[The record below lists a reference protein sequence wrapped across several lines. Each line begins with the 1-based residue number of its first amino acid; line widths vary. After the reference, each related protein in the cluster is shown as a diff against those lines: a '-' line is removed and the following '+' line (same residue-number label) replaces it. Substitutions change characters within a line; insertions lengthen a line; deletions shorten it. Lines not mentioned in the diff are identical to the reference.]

1 MALAVLSRPPTRARV
16 LHARVQRLARW
27 LSIDNGDN
35 AAILSPVIQT
45 RFVRFWAK
53 SGIFR
58 AGVSA
63 VLMLWCLLSLTI
75 GATQALCLEVG
86 GECSPSAA
94 VPTGPCHEQAPDSG
108 LTPVCGSCI
117 DVLVPED
124 SSASCSRP
132 DRNLQA
138 FAVAQSLLAAN
149 AALITKEDSSAA
161 ATAFQGGNAPLQ
173 PFPRATVLRI

>member
-1 MALAVLSRPPTRARV
+1 MFRTR
-16 LHARVQRLARW
+16 
-27 LSIDNGDN
+27 
-35 AAILSPVIQT
+35 T
-45 RFVRFWAK
+45 VRFSTR
-53 SGIFR
+53 SGIPR
-58 AGVSA
+58 AGVIA

-75 GATQALCLEVG
+75 GATPALCLEVG

-94 VPTGPCHEQAPDSG
+94 FPAGPCHDQAPERG

-149 AALITKEDSSAA
+149 AALITKEDTSAA

>member
-1 MALAVLSRPPTRARV
+1 MFRTKP
-16 LHARVQRLARW
+16 
-27 LSIDNGDN
+27 
-35 AAILSPVIQT
+35 
-45 RFVRFWAK
+45 VRFSAR

-63 VLMLWCLLSLTI
+63 VLVLWCLLSLTV
-75 GATQALCLEVG
+75 GATRALCLEIG

-94 VPTGPCHEQAPDSG
+94 VPAGPCHEQEPDSG

-124 SSASCSRP
+124 SSANCNRP
-132 DRNLQA
+132 DRNLQS

-149 AALITKEDSSAA
+149 AALISREDSFGVAA
-161 ATAFQGGNAPLQ
+161 AFQGANASQ
-173 PFPRATVLRI
+173 YPFPRTTVLRI

>member
-1 MALAVLSRPPTRARV
+1 VALAVLASRP
-16 LHARVQRLARW
+16 
-27 LSIDNGDN
+27 SIDNGDN
-35 AAILSPVIQT
+35 AAILSPMFRTQT
-45 RFVRFWAK
+45 VRFSAR
-53 SGIFR
+53 SGISR

-94 VPTGPCHEQAPDSG
+94 VPAGPCHEQAPDSG
-108 LTPVCGSCI
+108 LAPVCGSCI

-124 SSASCSRP
+124 SSANCNRP

-149 AALITKEDSSAA
+149 VALIAKEDPFAV

-173 PFPRATVLRI
+173 PSPRTTVLRI